1 MDTERVQ
8 SAFLGSK
15 PRIAGSA
22 AGGLVV
28 LVVLAFLL
36 GVVGVPGV
44 GAVENRFAGV
54 NNSTTVVET
63 DMTVTNPNPVGVSL
77 SDTTVDYTVEMND
90 VSMATGQREGLS
102 IEPGNSTLQFRTHM
116 RNDRIP
122 PWWHSHIENG
132 ERTNVTIDAVVR
144 SGLLGGRS
152 VRIPQERTI
161 ETDLI
166 GQFNSSETRP
176 VEADRSFPSDPLL
189 FINETTGQWDRET
202 LSRQR
207 TPMRITFDAYNPK
220 TWPYAVSEISYTI
233 TMNGV
238 QVGQG
243 SSEDVATI
251 LPETRQ
257 TLGTTVAIRNTNL
270 DDWWVTHLRNDQV
283 TEMEIEFYARIDPA
297 EDAVD
302 GGLGGSLAETGSIQI
317 PLEPLDYRTTIE
329 TDMFGTKNE
338 TATGTGDADDSDE
351 DGRLT
356 PTAPTDGTDDGSIG
370 GGDGTSDG
378 DDGRSTATTDGDG
391 SESDDDG
398 GGLLG

>member
-15 PRIAGSA
+15 ARIAGSVG
-22 AGGLVV
+22 GGLVV
-28 LVVLAFLL
+28 LVVLAFLV
-36 GVVGVPGV
+36 GVIGVPGV

-54 NNSTTVVET
+54 NNSTTAVET

-77 SDTTVDYTVEMND
+77 SDTTVNYTVRMND
-90 VSMATGQREGLS
+90 VAMATGQREGLS
-102 IEPGNSTLQFRTHM
+102 IGPGNSTLQFRTYM

-122 PWWHSHIENG
+122 PWWHSHIENR

-152 VRIPQERTI
+152 VRVPQKRTI

-166 GQFNSSETRP
+166 AQFNSSETRP

-189 FINETTGQWDRET
+189 FINETTGQWDREA
-202 LSRQR
+202 LSRER

-220 TWPYAVSEISYTI
+220 TWPYAVSEIGYTI

-238 QVGQG
+238 QVGEG
-243 SSEDVATI
+243 TSEDVATI

-257 TLGTTVAIRNTNL
+257 TLGTTVAILNTYL
-270 DDWWVTHLRNDQV
+270 DYWWLTHCRNDQV

-297 EDAVD
+297 EDAVG
-302 GGLGGSLAETGSIQI
+302 GGLGSTLAQTGSIQV

-329 TDMFGTKNE
+329 TDMFGNKNE
-338 TATGTGDADDSDE
+338 TATGSDDPDGSDD

-356 PTAPTDGTDDGSIG
+356 PTAPTDGTDEGDFGGS
-370 GGDGTSDG
+370 DGTSGG
-378 DDGRSTATTDGDG
+378 DDGVSTATTDGSG
-391 SESDDDG
+391 SPTED